1 MCRYCVPPEH
11 GKRLERLAQG
21 KRPGFSFVDVYDIK
35 RLMIMDCNIYL
46 FCLLLGFFPGS
57 SQNCEAFLR
66 HKMTL
71 ISPSILK
78 KYGIP
83 FDKVWWEYM
92 FIHCFTLYSIP
103 KQSMYMAVTN
113 YLNTSPL
120 DYSGG
125 GGVHGNFPL
134 CLSCWFQP
142 WFQLCRIHQLCHRE
156 MDWVWQ
162 ASDFGKGQ
170 QMKI

>member
-21 KRPGFSFVDVYDIK
+21 KKLGFSSVDVYDIK
-35 RLMIMDCNIYL
+35 LLMIMECNSYL
-46 FCLLLGFFPGS
+46 LSLLGFFPGS

-92 FIHCFTLYSIP
+92 FIHCFTLYSLH
-103 KQSMYMAVTN
+103 KQSIYTAVTN
-113 YLNTSPL
+113 YLNTSLL
-120 DYSGG
+120 DYTGG
-125 GGVHGNFPL
+125 RWVHGNFPL

-142 WFQLCRIHQLCHRE
+142 RLQLCRIHQLCHRE
-156 MDWVWQ
+156 MDWVRQ
-162 ASDFGKGQ
+162 ESDFGKGH